1 MQRPRVRVAG
11 FEIDLDR
18 ARRTIAEFDN
28 RVEAFIDRARG
39 HPVADKV
46 FYTASAVGDHSLIW
60 FVLGSARGLRDQHS
74 LRAAARVGVAL
85 GLESGLVNLGVKSLF
100 RRTRPVYDGP
110 RPFALRRPLT
120 SSFPSGHATSGFM
133 AASLLSDGDEKLA
146 PLYYGLAAV
155 IAVSRVYVKI
165 HHASDVAA
173 GAALGIA
180 LGRFARRVAPLEA
193 IEESEVLNPL

>member
-1 MQRPRVRVAG
+1 MGLKGRASALVAQA
-11 FEIDLDR
+11 D
-18 ARRTIAEFDN
+18 AK
-28 RVEAFIDRARG
+28 VEVQVERLRG
-39 HPVADKV
+39 NPVADKV
-46 FYTASAVGDHSLIW
+46 FYTASSLGDHSLIW
-60 FVLGSARGLRDQHS
+60 FVLGAARGLRDQHS
-74 LRAAARVGVAL
+74 LRAAARVGIAL

-146 PLYYGLAAV
+146 PLYYGLAGV
-155 IAVSRVYVKI
+155 IALSRVYVKI

-173 GAALGIA
+173 GAALGMA
-180 LGRFARRVAPLEA
+180 LGRFARDVAPLEA

>member
-1 MQRPRVRVAG
+1 MSLRQRGSRLIAQ
-11 FEIDLDR
+11 LDN
-18 ARRTIAEFDN
+18 E
-28 RVEAFIDRARG
+28 VEARLERLRG
-39 HPVADKV
+39 NPVADRV
-46 FYTASAVGDHSLIW
+46 FYTASALGDHSLIW
-60 FVLGSARGLRDQHS
+60 FVLGSARGLRDKHS
-74 LRAAARVGVAL
+74 VRAAARVGVGL

-155 IAVSRVYVKI
+155 IAASRVYVEI
-165 HHASDVAA
+165 HHASDVVA
-173 GAALGIA
+173 GAALGMA
-180 LGRFARRVAPLEA
+180 LGRFARQIAPLEA
-193 IEESEVLNPL
+193 IEESEVLSPL